1 MKRSKEKKAGNEMA
15 NEQNDEMNEKNGIE
29 EEKVEEQDLNE
40 NELLNESEQLLMI
53 ELEAKNTK
61 LNEQE
66 NEIKDLK
73 ESLLRKAAEF
83 ENYKRRTENE
93 QLNFM
98 KYAAE
103 AFIVNILPVYSDFE
117 RSLDHINDENNASS
131 VKEGIKLLF
140 QKFKKTMEDQG
151 VKKIDAKG
159 KPFDFNL
166 HEALMQQP
174 SEGVPA
180 HTVLE
185 VIEPGYMY
193 KDKVIKHAKVV
204 VSQELSQ
211 TENKE
216 KDN

>member
-1 MKRSKEKKAGNEMA
+1 MKKNKEKKNEDEMK
-15 NEQNDEMNEKNGIE
+15 NEKNEEMNEEIKNTE
-29 EEKVEEQDLNE
+29 AEEKEPVKEKNDL
-40 NELLNESEQLLMI
+40 LDESEQLLLT

-61 LNEQE
+61 ISELE
-66 NEIKDLK
+66 NEAKELK

-103 AFIVNILPVYSDFE
+103 SFIVNILPVYSDFE
-117 RSLDHINDENNASS
+117 RSMDHIDDESNSNS

-159 KPFDFNL
+159 KPFDFNF

-185 VIEPGYMY
+185 VIEPGFMY
-193 KDKVIKHAKVV
+193 KDKVLKHAKVV

-211 TENKE
+211 PENK
-216 KDN
+216 D